1 MILKHLEYLEQ
12 VYKDKLKINYKDDF
26 TGTTSYLYKLIDYSV
41 TYKDIKSFFLFLYL
55 HDTNECL
62 HLKENEDNYKS
73 WILSITYLFAYE
85 IDIFT
90 NKDVEHNSENT
101 KSYVDKKIEKYLL
114 DNLIYKEG
122 DTKISNFFLK
132 QNSWEGLKICS
143 LKTRIKCI
151 SKLLSLY
158 NHVKYIS

>member
-41 TYKDIKSFFLFLYL
+41 TYKDIKSLFLFLYL
-55 HDTNECL
+55 HDTNEYL
-62 HLKENEDNYKS
+62 HLEENKDNYKS
-73 WILSITYLFAYE
+73 WISTITYLFAYE

-90 NKDVEHNSENT
+90 NKDIEHNSENT

-122 DTKISNFFLK
+122 DAKNSNFFLK
-132 QNSWEGLKICS
+132 QNSWEGLKVCS

-151 SKLLSLY
+151 CVLFTLY
-158 NHVKYIS
+158 NNVKHI